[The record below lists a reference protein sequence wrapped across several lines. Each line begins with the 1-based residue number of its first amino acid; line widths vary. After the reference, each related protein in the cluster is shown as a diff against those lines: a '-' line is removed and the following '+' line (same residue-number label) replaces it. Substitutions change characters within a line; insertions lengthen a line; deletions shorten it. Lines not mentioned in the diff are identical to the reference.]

1 MHACPQS
8 DTFYNKV
15 TKKRKKEKVRE
26 SCLLFSPTTHL
37 SPSFFIQAAHL
48 TLSQFHQNIERLR
61 MSRVFRYIRFDFGLL
76 ALQQR
81 HVGIAT
87 EKEKVCSTLPAS
99 LDQTSNSTIRCHGFR
114 RKRGLTSLSENRV
127 VNLKAIPLSTEDGR
141 NARSFIIEIVKEKK
155 SRKTKFNWKEKVNLL
170 SHFIPEII
178 IKFISSDSRYISASN
193 VQNL

>member
-61 MSRVFRYIRFDFGLL
+61 MSRVFRYIRARFWSI
-76 ALQQR
+76 
-81 HVGIAT
+81 GIVTTSRRYRDGKRKSVFNIAGIIGPDV
-87 EKEKVCSTLPAS
+87 KFYNSLPRFQKKTWFNVA
-99 LDQTSNSTIRCHGFR
+99 IR
-114 RKRGLTSLSENRV
+114 
-127 VNLKAIPLSTEDGR
+127 
-141 NARSFIIEIVKEKK
+141 K
-155 SRKTKFNWKEKVNLL
+155 S
-170 SHFIPEII
+170 
-178 IKFISSDSRYISASN
+178 SR
-193 VQNL
+193 